1 MTPEAK
7 EAKRNYIRK
16 WRKAN
21 PDKVRAANERYWLK
35 KAQELQNQ
43 QEKNK

>member
-1 MTPEAK
+1 MTPEAR
-7 EAKRNYIRK
+7 EAMRAYQRR

-21 PDKVRAANERYWLK
+21 PDKVKAANERYWLK
-35 KAQELQNQ
+35 KAQELQRQ